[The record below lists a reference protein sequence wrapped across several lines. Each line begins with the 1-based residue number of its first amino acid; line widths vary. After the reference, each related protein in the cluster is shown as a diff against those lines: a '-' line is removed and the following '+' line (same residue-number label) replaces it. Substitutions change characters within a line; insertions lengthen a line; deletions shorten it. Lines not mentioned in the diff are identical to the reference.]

1 MRNDQFVRIRV
12 KPLNAIYEVFNMSS
26 RKGMIV
32 LMGSGELTATMVEV
46 HKNMLARFPDSPTA
60 VFLDTPAGFQLNVDE
75 ISRKAVEYFRV
86 HVQKQLNVA
95 SYKSSENT
103 SAFEAE
109 TAFHMLRNADFVL
122 VGPGS
127 PTYAVRQLQK
137 TPIPEILVKN
147 IQSGGCLVAASA
159 AALTMGRFSLPVYEI
174 YKVGQE
180 IHWVDG
186 LDVLT
191 QFGFNLVVVPHW
203 NNAEGGTHDTRFCFM
218 GKPRF
223 QQLETLLPD
232 DATIIGI
239 DEHTAC
245 IIDLNAQEIDI
256 QGIGSVTIRK
266 KGREI
271 KFGKGDQ
278 IPLEALVKEINQKDW
293 AKDVDAVE
301 QQAGAREDLESH
313 LLSKVHKIKSSFRN
327 GLSHQDPKE
336 TTNALLDLDSTIWKA
351 QKNLEDEERISEA
364 REILRDSIVLL
375 GAELGIS
382 PRHLREY
389 LTPLVE
395 AMLQLRVRFR
405 NEQKWAE
412 ADHIREILQQSN
424 IQVED
429 TKDGFQWYIIDED
442 I

>member
-1 MRNDQFVRIRV
+1 
-12 KPLNAIYEVFNMSS
+12 
-26 RKGMIV
+26 MIV

-46 HKNMLARFPDSPTA
+46 HKKMLARFSDSPTA

-103 SAFEAE
+103 SSFEAE

-137 TPIPEILVKN
+137 TPIPETLVKN

-159 AALTMGRFSLPVYEI
+159 AALTMGRFTLPVYEI
-174 YKVGQE
+174 YKVGQD

-186 LDVLT
+186 LDILT
-191 QFGFNLVVVPHW
+191 QFGLNLVVVPHW

-223 QQLETLLPD
+223 QQLEMLLPD

-245 IIDLNAQEIDI
+245 IIDLNAQRIDI
-256 QGIGSVTIRK
+256 QGIGNVTIRK

-271 KFGKGDQ
+271 KFGKKDK
-278 IPLEALVKEINQKDW
+278 IPLEILVKKINQRDW
-293 AKDVDAVE
+293 APKDVDDVE
-301 QQAGAREDLESH
+301 QAGDLN
-313 LLSKVHKIKSSFRN
+313 LSKKSLLNKVNVIEASFRK
-327 GLSHQDPKE
+327 GLANHDQKE
-336 TTNALLDLDSTIWKA
+336 TTNALLELDSAIWKA
-351 QKNLEDEERISEA
+351 QRDLEDEENISEA

-375 GAELGIS
+375 GAELGAS
-382 PRHLREY
+382 PRHLQGY
-389 LTPLVE
+389 LTSLVE
-395 AMLQLRVRFR
+395 AMLKLRARFR
-405 NEQKWAE
+405 NEQKWSE
-412 ADHIREILQQSN
+412 ADHIRDILQQSN

-429 TKDGFQWYIIDED
+429 TKDGVRWQIINKDT
-442 I
+442 

>member
-1 MRNDQFVRIRV
+1 
-12 KPLNAIYEVFNMSS
+12 
-26 RKGMIV
+26 MIV

-46 HKNMLARFPDSPTA
+46 HKKMLARFPDSPTA

-103 SAFEAE
+103 RAFEAE
-109 TAFHMLRNADFVL
+109 TAFHILRNADFVL

-137 TPIPEILVKN
+137 TPIPEILVNN

-159 AALTMGRFSLPVYEI
+159 AALTIGRFTLPVYEI
-174 YKVGQE
+174 YKVGQD

-191 QFGFNLVVVPHW
+191 PFGLNLVVIPHW

-223 QQLETLLPD
+223 QQLEALLPD
-232 DATIIGI
+232 EATIMGI

-245 IIDLNAQEIDI
+245 LIDLQTQRIDI
-256 QGIGSVTIRK
+256 QGIGRVTIRK
-266 KGREI
+266 KGREVT
-271 KFGKGDQ
+271 FGKGEQ
-278 IPLEALVKEINQKDW
+278 IPLETLVKGINQREWEPKDI
-293 AKDVDAVE
+293 DDVE
-301 QQAGAREDLESH
+301 QTGDLISSKKSF
-313 LLSKVHKIKSSFRN
+313 LSKVNGIEASFRN
-327 GLSHQDPKE
+327 GLAHHDQEK
-336 TTNALLDLDSTIWKA
+336 TTNALLELDSTIWKA
-351 QKNLEDEERISEA
+351 KKDLEDEESISQA

-375 GAELGIS
+375 GANLSSS
-382 PRHLREY
+382 PRQLRES
-389 LTPLVE
+389 LSPVVDR
-395 AMLQLRVRFR
+395 MLQLRARFR
-405 NEQKWAE
+405 NEQKWSE
-412 ADHIREILQQSN
+412 ADRIREILQQSN

-429 TKDGFQWYIIDED
+429 TKDGFQWYIIEKD

>member
-1 MRNDQFVRIRV
+1 
-12 KPLNAIYEVFNMSS
+12 MSS
-26 RKGMIV
+26 RKGVIV

-159 AALTMGRFSLPVYEI
+159 AALIMGRFTLPVYEI
-174 YKVGQE
+174 YKVGQD

-232 DATIIGI
+232 DATILGI

-245 IIDLNAQEIDI
+245 IIDFNAQRIDI
-256 QGIGSVTIRK
+256 QGIGNVTLRK
-266 KGREI
+266 KGHEI
-271 KFGKGDQ
+271 KFGKKDQ
-278 IPLEALVKEINQKDW
+278 IPFDALVKEIDQRDW
-293 AKDVDAVE
+293 APKDVDDVE
-301 QQAGAREDLESH
+301 QAGDPN
-313 LLSKVHKIKSSFRN
+313 LSIKSLLNKVNAIEASFRK
-327 GLSHQDPKE
+327 GLASHDQKE
-336 TTNALLDLDSTIWKA
+336 TTNALLELDSAIWKA
-351 QKNLEDEERISEA
+351 QKDLENEENISQA

-375 GAELGIS
+375 GAELGAS
-382 PRHLREY
+382 PRHLRKC
-389 LTPLVE
+389 LSPLVE
-395 AMLQLRVRFR
+395 QMLQLRARFR
-405 NEQKWAE
+405 KEQKWSE
-412 ADHIREILQQSN
+412 ADRIREILQQSN

-429 TKDGFQWYIIDED
+429 TKDGIRWQIIDED
-442 I
+442 T

>member
-1 MRNDQFVRIRV
+1 
-12 KPLNAIYEVFNMSS
+12 MSS
-26 RKGMIV
+26 KKGMIV

-46 HKNMLARFPDSPTA
+46 HKNMLARFPGSPTA

-109 TAFHMLRNADFVL
+109 TAFQMLRTADFVL

-127 PTYAVRQLQK
+127 PTYTVRQFEK
-137 TPIPEILVKN
+137 TPIPEILVNN
-147 IQSGGCLVAASA
+147 ILSGGCLVAASA
-159 AALTMGRFSLPVYEI
+159 AALTMGRFTLPVYEI
-174 YKVGQE
+174 YKVGQD

-186 LDVLT
+186 LDILS
-191 QFGFNLVVVPHW
+191 QFGLHLVVVPHW

-218 GKPRF
+218 GGPRF
-223 QQLETLLPD
+223 QQLEMLLPD

-245 IIDLNAQEIDI
+245 IIDLNAQRIDI
-256 QGIGSVTIRK
+256 QGIGNVTIRK

-271 KFGKGDQ
+271 KFGKKDQ
-278 IPLEALVKEINQKDW
+278 IPLETLVKKINQRDW
-293 AKDVDAVE
+293 TPTDVDDVE
-301 QQAGAREDLESH
+301 QAGDLNF
-313 LLSKVHKIKSSFRN
+313 SKKSFLNKVNVVAASFRK
-327 GLSHQDPKE
+327 GLANHDQKE
-336 TTNALLDLDSTIWKA
+336 TTNALLELDSAIWKA
-351 QKNLEDEERISEA
+351 QMDLEDEENISEA

-375 GAELGIS
+375 GVELGTS

-389 LTPLVE
+389 IAPLVE
-395 AMLQLRVRFR
+395 QMLQLRTRFR
-405 NEQKWAE
+405 NEQKWSD
-412 ADHIREILQQSN
+412 ADHIRDILQQSN
-424 IQVED
+424 IRVED
-429 TKDGFQWYIIDED
+429 TKDGVRWQIINKDT
-442 I
+442 

>member
-1 MRNDQFVRIRV
+1 
-12 KPLNAIYEVFNMSS
+12 MSS
-26 RKGMIV
+26 KKGMIV

-46 HKNMLARFPDSPTA
+46 HKNMLARFPGSPTA

-109 TAFHMLRNADFVL
+109 TAFQMLRTADFVL

-127 PTYAVRQLQK
+127 PTYTVRQFEK
-137 TPIPEILVKN
+137 TPIPEILVNN
-147 IQSGGCLVAASA
+147 ILSGGCLVAASA
-159 AALTMGRFSLPVYEI
+159 AALTMGRFTLPVYEI
-174 YKVGQE
+174 YKVGQD

-186 LDVLT
+186 LDILS
-191 QFGFNLVVVPHW
+191 QFGLHLVVVPHW

-218 GKPRF
+218 GGPRF
-223 QQLETLLPD
+223 QQLEMLLPD

-245 IIDLNAQEIDI
+245 IIDLNTQRIDI
-256 QGIGSVTIRK
+256 QGIGNVTIRK

-271 KFGKGDQ
+271 KFGKKDQ
-278 IPLEALVKEINQKDW
+278 IPLETLVKKINQRDW
-293 AKDVDAVE
+293 TPTDVDDVE
-301 QQAGAREDLESH
+301 QAGDLN
-313 LLSKVHKIKSSFRN
+313 LSKKSFLNKVNLIAASFRK
-327 GLSHQDPKE
+327 GLANHDQKE
-336 TTNALLDLDSTIWKA
+336 TTNALLELDSAIWKA
-351 QKNLEDEERISEA
+351 QMDLEDEENISEA

-375 GAELGIS
+375 GVELGTS

-389 LTPLVE
+389 IAPLVE
-395 AMLQLRVRFR
+395 QMLQLRTRFR
-405 NEQKWAE
+405 NEQKWSD
-412 ADHIREILQQSN
+412 ADHIRDILQQSN
-424 IQVED
+424 IRVED
-429 TKDGFQWYIIDED
+429 TKDGVRWQIINKDT
-442 I
+442 

>member
-1 MRNDQFVRIRV
+1 MPSER
-12 KPLNAIYEVFNMSS
+12 
-26 RKGMIV
+26 GMIV

-46 HKNMLARFPDSPTA
+46 HKNMLARFPGSPTA

-109 TAFHMLRNADFVL
+109 TAFQMLRTADFVL

-127 PTYAVRQLQK
+127 PTYTVRQFEK
-137 TPIPEILVKN
+137 TPIPEILVNN
-147 IQSGGCLVAASA
+147 ILSGGCLVAASA
-159 AALTMGRFSLPVYEI
+159 AALTMGRFTLPVYEI
-174 YKVGQE
+174 YKVGQD

-186 LDVLT
+186 LDILS
-191 QFGFNLVVVPHW
+191 QFGLHLVVVPHW

-218 GKPRF
+218 GGPRF
-223 QQLETLLPD
+223 QQLEMLLPD

-245 IIDLNAQEIDI
+245 IIDLNAQRIDI
-256 QGIGSVTIRK
+256 QGIGNVTIRK

-271 KFGKGDQ
+271 KFGKKDQ
-278 IPLEALVKEINQKDW
+278 IPLETLVKKINQRDW
-293 AKDVDAVE
+293 TPTDVDDVE
-301 QQAGAREDLESH
+301 QAGDLN
-313 LLSKVHKIKSSFRN
+313 LSKKSFLNKVNLIAASFRK
-327 GLSHQDPKE
+327 GLANHDQKE
-336 TTNALLDLDSTIWKA
+336 TTNALLELDSAIWKA
-351 QKNLEDEERISEA
+351 QMDLEDEENISEA

-375 GAELGIS
+375 GVELGTS

-389 LTPLVE
+389 IAPLVE
-395 AMLQLRVRFR
+395 QMLQLRTRFR
-405 NEQKWAE
+405 NEQKWSD
-412 ADHIREILQQSN
+412 ADHIRDILQQSN
-424 IQVED
+424 IRVED
-429 TKDGFQWYIIDED
+429 TKDGVRWQIINKDT
-442 I
+442 

>member
-1 MRNDQFVRIRV
+1 
-12 KPLNAIYEVFNMSS
+12 
-26 RKGMIV
+26 MIV

-46 HKNMLARFPDSPTA
+46 HKKMLARFPDSPTA

-103 SAFEAE
+103 RAFEAE
-109 TAFHMLRNADFVL
+109 TAFHILRNADFVL

-137 TPIPEILVKN
+137 TPIPEILVNN

-159 AALTMGRFSLPVYEI
+159 AALTIGRFTLPVYEI
-174 YKVGQE
+174 YKVGQD

-191 QFGFNLVVVPHW
+191 PFGLNLVVIPHW

-223 QQLETLLPD
+223 QQLEALLPD
-232 DATIIGI
+232 EATIMGI

-245 IIDLNAQEIDI
+245 LIDLQTQRIDI
-256 QGIGSVTIRK
+256 QGIGRVTIRK
-266 KGREI
+266 KGREVT
-271 KFGKGDQ
+271 FGKGEQ
-278 IPLEALVKEINQKDW
+278 IPLETLVKGINQREWEPKDI
-293 AKDVDAVE
+293 DDVE
-301 QQAGAREDLESH
+301 QTGDLISSKKSF
-313 LLSKVHKIKSSFRN
+313 LSKVNGIEASFRN
-327 GLSHQDPKE
+327 GLAHHDQEK
-336 TTNALLDLDSTIWKA
+336 TTNALLELDSTIWKA
-351 QKNLEDEERISEA
+351 KKDIEDEESISQA

-375 GAELGIS
+375 GANLSSS
-382 PRHLREY
+382 PRQLRES
-389 LTPLVE
+389 LSPVVDR
-395 AMLQLRVRFR
+395 MLQLRARFR
-405 NEQKWAE
+405 NEQKWSE
-412 ADHIREILQQSN
+412 ADRIREILQQSN

-429 TKDGFQWYIIDED
+429 TKDGFQWYIIEKD